1 MKIIDINGKER
12 DCVRAHLD
20 PHWPGFVTID
30 YESKNRPGYKHTE
43 WYPIPDFLSRNP
55 NLAHLIQGVD
65 ITPAKDIA
73 STVTTSTSTSLKDL
87 SQNWEV
93 NDYAGFY
100 VWISR
105 GAGEGQVR
113 TILSCTKNTL
123 KIDKPWDKP
132 FPNTT
137 SQYVLS
143 RELGDITASRG
154 NTLPTVEMQA
164 LEKKARALDVK
175 RGVAPSPKQYT
186 Q

>member
-1 MKIIDINGKER
+1 MQIIDINGKAR

-43 WYPIPDFLSRNP
+43 WYPIPDFLSQNP
-55 NLAHLIQGVD
+55 NLAHLVKGVD
-65 ITPAKDIA
+65 ITPAKDLAGI
-73 STVTTSTSTSLKDL
+73 VTKCTSLTLTDKT
-87 SQNWEV
+87 QNWEL

-105 GAGEGQVR
+105 GVGEGQVR
-113 TILSCTKNTL
+113 TVLSCTKNTL
-123 KIDKPWDKP
+123 SLDKPWDKP
-132 FPNTT
+132 LPNHT

-143 RELGDITASRG
+143 RQLGQATNSRG
-154 NTLPTVEMQA
+154 NTLPVAQMQA
-164 LEKKARALDVK
+164 LEKKARAIDLK
-175 RGVAPSPKQYT
+175 RGVTPSPKQYT